1 MTTILTNKLKI
12 KYDLEKIQRDYDFIK
27 IIREDKTIYGAHILD
42 LDFVKVDA
50 IVFEN
55 GHSLVLMY
63 RKNKHSS
70 YIFNEYF
77 RNSLYMDS
85 YRAMDV
91 SCKDLVENNVL
102 LQLFLNALSNYS
114 SDDLKYNNLTGNLFI
129 THPALIVKK
138 VKDQPMQL
146 DALQV
151 KVDKEETLN
160 FSANRFNSVKYRNK
174 MKIDDKKFRSLPK
187 YELLSNGTLKRH
199 HKGEAKQLFVQRAVD
214 NEKASIPFLDISSF
228 EKFNASK
235 MGMMSDLLERFEI
248 YFGEYVHLEFV
259 EYTDVRQALIQ
270 SERFELGNH
279 DLGTELYLIDK
290 ICDEH
295 SKVELKRI
303 QHILLDKY
311 GLKSRI
317 VKYPQKDA
325 MNIVYVHEKEY
336 YEKQQ
341 LVDPYINDKA
351 FLTHHLTVEGFLE
364 NEELTIEVILKEL
377 LIKKDLEK
385 QQISL
390 LDWSDFQF
398 EHEWIFIN
406 KISGEENRYLGM
418 KIYPTGHFVFTEF
431 ENTLFS
437 NHEYNQY
444 ADILAS
450 SKAEGLIIDHH
461 KNINVI
467 VQTKLYSL
475 QEMHQ
480 IRRIFKQ
487 TKENQKYF
495 KDELADLLDHISTQ
509 TKSQSIISEVSDIK
523 EYLDSV
529 NEPEISQ
536 QYFVQKLHHKTLK
549 QKMNDYFVMN
559 YQKHLFPYFRNQQN
573 KSEIYRGSLDIHYW
587 QIDEKRAQYCVG
599 EKSKNPKQ
607 KMDKGVIIR
616 EVQAIDDAP
625 VFFDELLPLM
635 DVDFVRLGSLTVLPF
650 PFKYLSEYA
659 KKYI

>member
-1 MTTILTNKLKI
+1 
-12 KYDLEKIQRDYDFIK
+12 
-27 IIREDKTIYGAHILD
+27 
-42 LDFVKVDA
+42 
-50 IVFEN
+50 
-55 GHSLVLMY
+55 
-63 RKNKHSS
+63 
-70 YIFNEYF
+70 
-77 RNSLYMDS
+77 
-85 YRAMDV
+85 
-91 SCKDLVENNVL
+91 
-102 LQLFLNALSNYS
+102 
-114 SDDLKYNNLTGNLFI
+114 
-129 THPALIVKK
+129 
-138 VKDQPMQL
+138 
-146 DALQV
+146 
-151 KVDKEETLN
+151 
-160 FSANRFNSVKYRNK
+160 KYRNK

-199 HKGEAKQLFVQRAVD
+199 HKGEAKQLFVQRAID

-259 EYTDVRQALIQ
+259 EYIDVRQALIQ
-270 SERFELGNH
+270 SERFELVNH

-317 VKYPQKDA
+317 VKHPQKDA

-418 KIYPTGHFVFTEF
+418 KIYPNGHFVFKEF
-431 ENTLFS
+431 ENTLS
-437 NHEYNQY
+437 
-444 ADILAS
+444 
-450 SKAEGLIIDHH
+450 
-461 KNINVI
+461 
-467 VQTKLYSL
+467 
-475 QEMHQ
+475 
-480 IRRIFKQ
+480 R
-487 TKENQKYF
+487 
-495 KDELADLLDHISTQ
+495 
-509 TKSQSIISEVSDIK
+509 
-523 EYLDSV
+523 
-529 NEPEISQ
+529 
-536 QYFVQKLHHKTLK
+536 
-549 QKMNDYFVMN
+549 
-559 YQKHLFPYFRNQQN
+559 
-573 KSEIYRGSLDIHYW
+573 
-587 QIDEKRAQYCVG
+587 
-599 EKSKNPKQ
+599 
-607 KMDKGVIIR
+607 
-616 EVQAIDDAP
+616 
-625 VFFDELLPLM
+625 
-635 DVDFVRLGSLTVLPF
+635 
-650 PFKYLSEYA
+650 
-659 KKYI
+659 